1 MAVHKNDPT
10 GGMKPSEPK
19 NLPEVSQPQGLPH
32 PEHKDDKPGSKLE
45 NPTEKD
51 TDPLKGE
58 ANQSHS
64 SGTTEEKDRELLS
77 DKSERALRDPT
88 LGPAPVSPH
97 IPSVPKPVLPNP
109 NQPPSSGQ
117 VATYKSRRVELFNL
131 INQIAAHVGES
142 NIPVNSPYWE
152 YMNEVRFIN
161 SIIGNAQ

>member
-32 PEHKDDKPGSKLE
+32 PEHKDDSPGSKLE
-45 NPTEKD
+45 NPTQTHD
-51 TDPLKGE
+51 DPLKGE

-64 SGTTEEKDRELLS
+64 SGTTEES
-77 DKSERALRDPT
+77 DKVEPQALRDPT

-117 VATYKSRRVELFNL
+117 VAAYKSRRVELFKL
-131 INQIAAHVGES
+131 IGEIVGKVGES
-142 NIPVNSPYWE
+142 NIPVNSPYWQ
-152 YMNEVRFIN
+152 YMNEVRSIN